1 MATDTTGYRPGYCNI
16 GERQRRS
23 RLLVSGA
30 GFAVAALVVAGVVA
44 GPVPR
49 ELLVAVFVPLAVG
62 YEWGLQASTAFCVR
76 LAVGNRYDFGRGAS
90 GTVDDPGA
98 QQDDQLQAVK
108 ITAASLLLAM
118 LTTGLVVVLLG

>member
-1 MATDTTGYRPGYCNI
+1 VATDTTGYRPGYCNI

-23 RLLVSGA
+23 RLRVAVA
-30 GFAVAALVVAGVVA
+30 GFAGVVA

>member
-1 MATDTTGYRPGYCNI
+1 VAQ
-16 GERQRRS
+16 QRR
-23 RLLVSGA
+23 REA
-30 GFAVAALVVAGVVA
+30 GRPAGVVA

-76 LAVGNRYDFGRGAS
+76 LAVRNRYDFGRGAS
-90 GTVDDPGA
+90 GRVETPAD

-118 LTTGLVVVLLG
+118 LTTGLVVVLFG